1 MKQADRAAKKGKK
14 GANAEEEK
22 DEEAAAEP
30 DNGGIH
36 PARLAMMSGAS
47 DRYARP
53 SYPNHRQRY

>member
-14 GANAEEEK
+14 GANGEEEK
-22 DEEAAAEP
+22 EEAAAQP

-36 PARLAMMSGAS
+36 PARLAMMSGAN

-53 SYPNHRQRY
+53 SYPNHRQRF